1 MNTQPVFWGIAVT
14 LFIGGIGFPVPE
26 NPVLLGG
33 GYAIFKRLSPPI
45 PSLSLWYLAILC
57 GDILLFAVAYW
68 LFTRPAISALLRRYL
83 GEKRIGRYQ
92 TAFSYWGGWILFL
105 GRFTFGVRAAA
116 YIAAGAARYPWLRFL
131 AVDGLSVALQVLLFV
146 GIGYYAG
153 ERVAWARATGGRIG
167 LLLAIFV
174 LVTIL
179 VFWMS
184 SAVMQ
189 KLSSM
194 AVVKAKGQTSDQP
207 SGSAPNKNEK
217 RNSK

>member
-1 MNTQPVFWGIAVT
+1 MNTQPVIWGIAVT
-14 LFIGGIGFPVPE
+14 LFMGGIGFPIPE

-33 GYAIFKRLSPPI
+33 GYAIFKRFSPPI
-45 PSLSLWYLAILC
+45 PSLCLWYLAILC
-57 GDILLFAVAYW
+57 GDVLLFAIAHR
-68 LFTRPAISALLRRYL
+68 LFARPAMATLLRRYL
-83 GEKRIGRYQ
+83 GKKRIDRYQ

-105 GRFTFGVRAAA
+105 ARFTFGVRAAA
-116 YIAAGAARYPWLRFL
+116 YIAAGAARYSWSRFL

-153 ERVAWARATGGRIG
+153 ERVAWARATGGKIG
-167 LLLAIFV
+167 LLLAILA

-179 VFWMS
+179 VFGVS

-194 AVVKAKGQTSDQP
+194 AVVKAKGRAGDQICGS
-207 SGSAPNKNEK
+207 SGPDS
-217 RNSK
+217 